1 MYSHPRTEIMSAYD
15 MQTLQVIEKDGAILS
30 EPVLLYTSNTQNEF
44 KFQVTAPNGQ
54 CIIGTGDEC
63 SVKDSTR
70 SNRGRLSS
78 VPYGEQTLRVKY
90 SGPDSTLERFSIT
103 SIDPIIGD
111 WTITLETEEG
121 LIPQAQ
127 AVKDLP
133 IKVKHKIYSE
143 TITVYSD

>member
-1 MYSHPRTEIMSAYD
+1 MSAYD
-15 MQTLQVIEKDGAILS
+15 MQTLQVIEKNGAILS
-30 EPVLLYTSNTQNEF
+30 EPVLLYASNTQNEF

-70 SNRGRLSS
+70 SNRGGLSS
-78 VPYGEQTLRVKY
+78 VQYGEQTLRIKY
-90 SGPDSTLERFSIT
+90 SGPDSTLERFSII

-127 AVKDLP
+127 TVKDLS
-133 IKVKHKIYSE
+133 IKVKHKIHSE